1 MVKYTLQNLQK
12 KADEDG
18 ARLIRYPT
26 VLERDKCPITFKCHC
41 GKEHTKGF
49 HRILTHAGLFCTG
62 CSLKNSKKK
71 AKVTTE
77 SKLTEEDRYTI
88 ELKKKDETET
98 LEKYNSQN
106 VERNNIVART
116 EHDDHLDENIWLTH
130 PTFSNYESNSKGLIR
145 NKTRKSVIEGSI
157 SKGGYRTLTI
167 GNKKNQFHRFTLESR
182 YNIIIPRHFDV
193 DHKDANSLNNSWENL
208 QILTRLE
215 HGKKTAIQNP
225 IRIVSKNICKRVKR
239 TKGDEIHIYESI
251 VEACKKVNVCKRR
264 IHDSI
269 KKNKPDS
276 GGYLWSTIDDTSTE
290 IKDEI
295 WKDCVDLPNLLVS
308 NQGRIQKTNYHNN
321 SKTFGDT
328 ENHDGYKTVSQ
339 NGRNHLI
346 HRLICITF
354 NGNCTDE
361 SYTVDHIDGNKTNNA
376 SINLRWASKKEQA
389 RNRRGVVPVET
400 YNTKTLETIKIYE
413 TKDECSED
421 FKRRGS
427 QISDIVNMTLRNGN
441 LRKYLSKDI
450 SVRIANL
457 TAQEKFERELKI
469 LDHEIE
475 VLSRDA
481 NKRKEDSID
490 LPHHITKSGGK
501 FRFTIKFRDVK
512 HEKHLIKL
520 DDIVSYRDN
529 YILKRYNEE
538 IANIKYLLGI
548 TTDQEFIH
556 CK

>member
-1 MVKYTLQNLQK
+1 MAKYTLQNLK
-12 KADEDG
+12 IKAHEDG
-18 ARLIRYPT
+18 ATLINYPT
-26 VLERDKCPITFKCHC
+26 VLERDKCPITFKCQC

-49 HRILTHAGLFCTG
+49 HRILTHAGLFCNE
-62 CSLKNSKKK
+62 CSLKNGKKK
-71 AKVTTE
+71 AKVTIE
-77 SKLTEEDRYTI
+77 SKLTEEDKHTI
-88 ELKKKDETET
+88 ELKKKDQVET

-106 VERNNIVART
+106 VERNNIISRT
-116 EHDDHLDENIWLTH
+116 EYADDLDEDIWLTH
-130 PTFSNYESNSKGLIR
+130 PTFSNYESNSKGLLR

-157 SKGGYRTLTI
+157 SKAGYRTLTI
-167 GNKKNQFHRFTLESR
+167 GNNKNQYHRFTLECR
-182 YNIIIPRHFDV
+182 YHTVIPRHFDV
-193 DHKDANSLNNSWENL
+193 DHKDANSLNNSWANL

-225 IRIVSKNICKRVKR
+225 IRIISKNTCKKVKR
-239 TKGDEIHIYESI
+239 SKGDEIHIYESI
-251 VEACKKVNVCKRR
+251 NQACKMANVSKRR
-264 IHDSI
+264 IYDSI

-276 GGYLWSTIDDTSTE
+276 AGYLWSTIDDSSIE

-295 WKDCVDLPNLLVS
+295 WKECVDLPNLLVS
-308 NQGRIQKTNYHNN
+308 NKGRIQKTKYHNN
-321 SKTFGDT
+321 LKTFGDT
-328 ENHDGYKTVSQ
+328 ENHDGYKLVSQ

-354 NGNCTDE
+354 NGNCPDE

-389 RNRRGVVPVET
+389 RNRSGVVPVET

-441 LRKYLSKDI
+441 LRKYVSKDI

-457 TAQEKFERELKI
+457 TVQQKFERELKI
-469 LDHEIE
+469 LNHNVE
-475 VLSRDA
+475 VLSRGG
-481 NKRKEDSID
+481 NRRKEDSIS
-490 LPHHITKSGGK
+490 LPHHITKYCGE
-501 FRFTIKFRDVK
+501 FRFNIKFRDVK
-512 HEKHLIKL
+512 HEKHLINL
-520 DDIVSYRDN
+520 DDIVSYRDA

-538 IANIKYLLGI
+538 ISNIKHLLGTI
-548 TTDQEFIH
+548 ID
-556 CK
+556 